1 MERQMVTKKQ
11 GAIKSIAHKSHKAI
25 RDTTAEIFE
34 IDAAILAENIALH
47 NTEQD
52 NLLKQVETSAVIN
65 SVEISILNF
74 YCSKTG
80 RKIGQ
85 RDLSEIEQMVN
96 FYGLE
101 YAEQLAEYIDMTVSC
116 SPVWLV
122 TNPEQLD
129 KLMILDPCG
138 YFVYAASYALQRV
151 NEFWNKDKGWKNQKA
166 RLEFQNQKIISYQL
180 LQNLPVD
187 TIIAAN
193 EIWRK
198 TLAVY
203 HPRAIGWPFGLVSE
217 YCNINAIDILQQ
229 NIMRQVEQVLFKM
242 DEMNWLRENWN
253 LMELVI
259 KQGGGKDFN
268 NFLRQRGMRG
278 ESLELAVTRI
288 FADFGMLDVNINEIV
303 HVPRGKP
310 MTKYDGEVT
319 KQKTLIKIADKAIV
333 KKPDLRSLLGI
344 GKD

>member
-1 MERQMVTKKQ
+1 MATKKQ
-11 GAIKSIAHKSHKAI
+11 KAITAIAHQSHKAI
-25 RDTTAEIFE
+25 KASTAEIFD
-34 IDAAILAENIALH
+34 IDAKVLAESIARH
-47 NTEQD
+47 NSEQD
-52 NLLKQVETSAVIN
+52 DLLKHVETSAVIN

-122 TNPEQLD
+122 TNPDQLD

-151 NEFWNKDKGWKNQKA
+151 DEFWSRDKGWKNQRA

-180 LQNLPVD
+180 LQNLPVE
-187 TIIAAN
+187 TVIAAN
-193 EIWRK
+193 EVWRK

-203 HPRAIGWPFGLVSE
+203 HPRAVNWPFGLLSE
-217 YCNINAIDILQQ
+217 YCNIQAIDIMRQ
-229 NIMRQVEQVLFKM
+229 NIMRQVEQILLKM
-242 DEMNWLRENWN
+242 DEMEWLKENWN
-253 LMELVI
+253 FMELVI
-259 KQGGGKDFN
+259 KQGGGKEFN

-278 ESLELAVTRI
+278 ESLEFAVTRI
-288 FADFGMLDVNINEIV
+288 FADFGMLDVKANEIL

-310 MTKYDGEVT
+310 VTKYAGEVT
-319 KQKTLIKIADKAIV
+319 KQKTLIKIANEEIV

-344 GKD
+344 KKD